1 MFSINDYAVFQR
13 RQAEL
18 LKKAEIEQLLRQAKS
33 GKPETLG
40 LPRRGASW
48 LGVHLVKWGQQLERS
63 GTSKHHRAASSS
75 ARSSS
80 L

>member
-1 MFSINDYAVFQR
+1 MFPLNDYTVFQR

-18 LKKAEIEQLLRQAKS
+18 LKRAEIEQLFQQAES
-33 GKPETLG
+33 DGSET

-48 LGVHLVKWGQQLERS
+48 LGILLVKWGQKLERF
-63 GTSKHHRAASSS
+63 GTSNHRQSAASTSE
-75 ARSSS
+75 RSLS